1 MKKVVSIALAVGMI
15 GVLTQANG
23 ENSNV
28 ISYDKAKNIMISNN
42 RTIKKLAIEERKM
55 FLNYNSVIQNTKNIK
70 TDGITYEFGGM
81 EFFFEFDDYT
91 KLNLSVAKEYAPAEL
106 KYYWN
111 TVENNKIITEKS
123 LALGLRDLYF
133 GLMQSDNNYDI
144 AQKRFQLAKNKHDI
158 NQLKFNQGL
167 ITKLDLEES
176 EYELIKAEKS
186 VDEAKRNRDNMTR
199 SLNSMLGVDISTEYN
214 TVEFNELKRDLSLK
228 PLEYYIEKALAERL
242 EIKSIE
248 EEHRLK
254 GLKKE
259 IFEKSKLFKKS
270 YSLMEEYE
278 DLNLEIEALEAKMEK
293 AKYDIENEIK
303 KAYIEIK
310 NDLNNIESTTESIK
324 MQKRTLDKLKT
335 QYESGF
341 IPKTVLDEMEIGIDE
356 LENMKELVIYGFN
369 TKIMKLEEAAGLG
382 PAY

>member
-42 RTIKKLAIEERKM
+42 RTIKNLAIEERKM

-248 EEHRLK
+248 EELRLK

-310 NDLNNIESTTESIK
+310 NDLNNIESTTELIK